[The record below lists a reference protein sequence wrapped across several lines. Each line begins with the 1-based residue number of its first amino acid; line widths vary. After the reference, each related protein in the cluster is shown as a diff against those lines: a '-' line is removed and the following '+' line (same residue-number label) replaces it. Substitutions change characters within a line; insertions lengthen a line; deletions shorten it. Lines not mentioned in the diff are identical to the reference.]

1 MKIEVVRAGP
11 EQQPVIEHLFQFYH
25 YDWTEIAREGEETY
39 SNVGENGLFDVE
51 SLARFWNEPK
61 RHPFLLK
68 VDGTLAGFA
77 LVRQQSYLS
86 GDPETND
93 MVEFFVMR
101 KFRRKGVG
109 REMATRLFTM
119 FPGRWEVREV
129 AENANAQAFW
139 RAVIGGYTGGA
150 YEETWVENEKWTGP
164 VQSFLRSGAKE

>member
-51 SLARFWNEPK
+51 SLDRFWNEPK

-68 VDGTLAGFA
+68 VNGTLAGFA
-77 LVRQQSYLS
+77 LVRQQSYLT

-109 REMATRLFTM
+109 REMATRLFAI
-119 FPGRWEVREV
+119 RSS
-129 AENANAQAFW
+129 ALCQARGETRF
-139 RAVIGGYTGGA
+139 RIFSRGKGGGMATDTG
-150 YEETWVENEKWTGP
+150 TSSK
-164 VQSFLRSGAKE
+164 